1 MSSLSFKNRASNYLR
16 NMQIKAKQKF
26 QQTLAHTMGVRTN
39 NEIRAN
45 DQIRNQKI
53 RNDSKEDA
61 RVGYNHKIN
70 MGFDRPTNVWEK
82 AKQRGKV
89 SAFRAAER
97 DKREAAMRA
106 QAGFFGPKPRDSYK
120 RENYTMNKHNTTTR
134 NNFNAKALAQKKA
147 PGGMAVYGGRKG
159 NTRRNR
165 KNRRGTR
172 KN

>member
-16 NMQIKAKQKF
+16 NMQIKAKQKL
-26 QQTLAHTMGVRTN
+26 QRALGVRTN
-39 NEIRAN
+39 NEIRAH

-53 RNDSKEDA
+53 RNYSKEDA

-89 SAFRAAER
+89 GAFRAAAR
-97 DKREAAMRA
+97 DKEHEAARIRA
-106 QAGFFGPKPRDSYK
+106 GLFDPKPRDSYK
-120 RENYTMNKHNTTTR
+120 RENYTMNKQNTTTR
-134 NNFNAKALAQKKA
+134 NNFNARELAQKKA
-147 PGGMAVYGGRKG
+147 PGGMAVWGGRKG

>member
-1 MSSLSFKNRASNYLR
+1 
-16 NMQIKAKQKF
+16 
-26 QQTLAHTMGVRTN
+26 
-39 NEIRAN
+39 
-45 DQIRNQKI
+45 
-53 RNDSKEDA
+53 
-61 RVGYNHKIN
+61 
-70 MGFDRPTNVWEK
+70 
-82 AKQRGKV
+82 V

-97 DKREAAMRA
+97 DKEDKAARIRA
-106 QAGFFGPKPRDSYK
+106 GLFDPKPRDSYK

-147 PGGMAVYGGRKG
+147 PGGMAVWGGRKG